1 MPTLLT
7 GLIQFLF
14 TSVMSIL
21 GVLLLLR
28 AWVYVWAFSPRH
40 PIVQLARRA
49 TDWLVEPLS
58 KLIPRSG
65 SYDWP
70 SLVAALVAAVIMVLM
85 QRVLTGMPYTP
96 IGLVIAPLATVLRWA
111 LEMMSWGVF
120 IWVVMTW
127 LNPQSPMT
135 YALGTLVDPFAQD
148 HSDVRSLRSVAH
160 CRDHSGQCPADAR
173 DADFPWLHS
182 ALTPDGLQTV
192 KRRSAVRLGAP
203 FSL

>member
-111 LEMMSWGVF
+111 L
-120 IWVVMTW
+120 
-127 LNPQSPMT
+127 
-135 YALGTLVDPFAQD
+135 
-148 HSDVRSLRSVAH
+148 
-160 CRDHSGQCPADAR
+160 
-173 DADFPWLHS
+173 
-182 ALTPDGLQTV
+182 
-192 KRRSAVRLGAP
+192 
-203 FSL
+203 

>member
-96 IGLVIAPLATVLRWA
+96 IGLVIA
-111 LEMMSWGVF
+111 
-120 IWVVMTW
+120 W

-135 YALGTLVDPFAQD
+135 YALGTLVDPF
-148 HSDVRSLRSVAH
+148 VRPVRKIIPMFGRFDLSPIVVIILANV
-160 CRDHSGQCPADAR
+160 
-173 DADFPWLHS
+173 L
-182 ALTPDGLQTV
+182 LMLVTPISHGFIPL
-192 KRRSAVRLGAP
+192 
-203 FSL
+203 

>member
-28 AWVYVWAFSPRH
+28 AWVYVWA
-40 PIVQLARRA
+40 
-49 TDWLVEPLS
+49 WLVEPLS

-135 YALGTLVDPFAQD
+135 YALGTLVDPF
-148 HSDVRSLRSVAH
+148 VRPVRKIIPMFGRFDLSPIVVIILANV
-160 CRDHSGQCPADAR
+160 
-173 DADFPWLHS
+173 L
-182 ALTPDGLQTV
+182 LMLVTPISHGFIPL
-192 KRRSAVRLGAP
+192 
-203 FSL
+203 

>member
-40 PIVQLARRA
+40 PIVPLARRA
-49 TDWLVEPLS
+49 TDWLVAPLS

-70 SLVAALVAAVIMVLM
+70 SLVAALVAAVIRVLM
-85 QRVLTGMPYTP
+85 ERVLTGMPYKP
-96 IGLVIAPLATVLRWA
+96 FGLVIAPLATVLRWA

-135 YALGTLVDPFAQD
+135 YALGTLVDPF
-148 HSDVRSLRSVAH
+148 VRPVRKIIPMFGRVDLSPIVVIILANV
-160 CRDHSGQCPADAR
+160 
-173 DADFPWLHS
+173 L
-182 ALTPDGLQTV
+182 LMLVTPNSHGFIPL
-192 KRRSAVRLGAP
+192 
-203 FSL
+203 

>member
-49 TDWLVEPLS
+49 TDW
-58 KLIPRSG
+58 
-65 SYDWP
+65 
-70 SLVAALVAAVIMVLM
+70 
-85 QRVLTGMPYTP
+85 RVLTGMPYTP

-135 YALGTLVDPFAQD
+135 YALGTLVDPF
-148 HSDVRSLRSVAH
+148 VRPVRKIIPMFGRFDLSPIVVIILANV
-160 CRDHSGQCPADAR
+160 
-173 DADFPWLHS
+173 L
-182 ALTPDGLQTV
+182 LMLVTPISHGFIPL
-192 KRRSAVRLGAP
+192 
-203 FSL
+203 

>member
-135 YALGTLVDPFAQD
+135 YALGTLVDPF
-148 HSDVRSLRSVAH
+148 VRPVRKIIPMFGRFDLSPIVVIILANVLLTLVT
-160 CRDHSGQCPADAR
+160 PASHG
-173 DADFPWLHS
+173 FIPL
-182 ALTPDGLQTV
+182 
-192 KRRSAVRLGAP
+192 
-203 FSL
+203 